1 MGFQKKKNVFSNGDV
16 LGGTKFSC
24 FFGTSVCAALFFNEQ
39 EEVGV
44 SQAHRSQLATAAVC
58 TEQHQM
64 NVASCSMYRCGHT
77 IGHLTVGDLD
87 LMGVQFHFLC
97 LRLK

>member
-44 SQAHRSQLATAAVC
+44 SQAHRSQLATAAVS

-64 NVASCSMYRCGHT
+64 KAVSCGQSYLTQLIEYGQGLQHTPELERHQNMCGM
-77 IGHLTVGDLD
+77 L
-87 LMGVQFHFLC
+87 
-97 LRLK
+97 